1 METTAAAQT
10 ALYCMTIFHALFWL
24 SRSNFN
30 FNLIIADGILT
41 YDEEE
46 CCCCLLAQLNGRRKS
61 NWRLHDDQDEKK
73 NIKKNSQGSFHLL
86 NSRRIGFCWCMYGE
100 VSDQVGKTLEVRM
113 DDEFEF
119 GALEE
124 PLGWILRDATS
135 TKWSESLNIS
145 VAVK

>member
-1 METTAAAQT
+1 METTAATQT

-61 NWRLHDDQDEKK
+61 NWRLHHDRDEKK
-73 NIKKNSQGSFHLL
+73 NIKNSQGCFHLL

-100 VSDQVGKTLEVRM
+100 VSDQVRKALVVWMNCE
-113 DDEFEF
+113 
-119 GALEE
+119 LEE
-124 PLGWILRDATS
+124 LRMYPRLFISRGTPLVS
-135 TKWSESLNIS
+135 Q
-145 VAVK
+145 